1 MSVGASVE
9 VRSIS
14 HTFPA
19 TKGNEPV
26 AVLDDVS
33 LSIAPG
39 EFVALIGPSGC
50 GKSTLLNMVGG
61 LIRPDEGEVVYAGS
75 AVGAVNTDVGYMT
88 QRDTLLP
95 WLTVEANVALP
106 LRFRREG
113 KADIKGLVTDALDRM
128 GLGGFAR
135 SYPGQLSGGMRSRVM
150 IARTLV
156 YRPRTILMDEPLGAL
171 DALLRLKMQDELL
184 EMWRRESATV
194 LYVTHDIEEALALA
208 DRVFVFSARPARVL
222 AELAVPGERPRDTRR
237 EKDLVAMYDVV
248 WKTLREELDP

>member
-1 MSVGASVE
+1 MSGAGVE
-9 VRSIS
+9 VRSVT
-14 HTFPA
+14 HAFPGI
-19 TKGNEPV
+19 KGK
-26 AVLDDVS
+26 AVVDVIADVS
-33 LSIAPG
+33 LTVAPG

-61 LIRPDEGEVVYAGS
+61 LIRPDEGEVVHDGT
-75 AVGAVNTDVGYMT
+75 VVDGVNTDVGYMT

-113 KADIKGLVTDALDRM
+113 KDQQRELVTAGLDRM
-128 GLGGFAR
+128 GLGGFAQ

-208 DRVFVFSARPARVL
+208 DRVTVFSARPARVL
-222 AELAVPGERPRDTRR
+222 CDLTVPGSRPRDTRR
-237 EKDLVAMYDVV
+237 HADLVAMYEKI
-248 WKTLREELDP
+248 WTTLREELGP

>member
-1 MSVGASVE
+1 MGGAGVELRSVTHA
-9 VRSIS
+9 
-14 HTFPA
+14 FPG
-19 TKGNEPV
+19 TKGKAV
-26 AVLDDVS
+26 VDVLDDVS
-33 LSIAPG
+33 LTVAPG

-50 GKSTLLNMVGG
+50 GKSTLLNLVGG
-61 LIRPDEGEVVYAGS
+61 LLRPDEGEVVYDGA
-75 AVGAVNTDVGYMT
+75 AVGGVNTDVGYMT

-106 LRFRREG
+106 LRFRRQSKEQQRELV
-113 KADIKGLVTDALDRM
+113 AAGLERM
-128 GLGGFAR
+128 GLGGFAH

-184 EMWRRESATV
+184 DMWRREAATV

-208 DRVFVFSARPARVL
+208 DRVIVFSARPARVL
-222 AELAVPGERPRDTRR
+222 CDLAVPGDRPRDTRR
-237 EKDLVAMYDVV
+237 DQELVAMYDKV
-248 WKTLREELDP
+248 WTTLREELGP